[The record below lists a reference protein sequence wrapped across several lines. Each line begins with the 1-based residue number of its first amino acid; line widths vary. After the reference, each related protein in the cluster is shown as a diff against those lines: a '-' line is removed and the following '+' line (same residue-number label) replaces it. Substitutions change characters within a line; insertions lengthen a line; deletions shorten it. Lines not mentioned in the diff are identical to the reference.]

1 MSHHFSRTSSKI
13 PSKHFVTE
21 ALEDFMIIEQEKE
34 IIRHIISSQCADNE
48 ERKES
53 FAKQM
58 ELKQLEIIEVRKS
71 SSVQTIFSI
80 LCNMVGSSTL
90 ALPPNV
96 LKGGLIMSLIL
107 MTIIGYVS
115 YKTCSII
122 ILYQRR
128 GELDLSQVV
137 ARVLGK
143 KWGKIFCVTSC
154 LLLFILGIIYFLIMN
169 RCLYPITKYFFY
181 LAGSSNYADQQSIDF
196 TKWSIQYQAMILIV
210 PCFALFTLRDLT
222 FVINLRKVG
231 VLAIFGYGLFLIET
245 FIENFIN
252 GNVLENWDKL
262 HYFTPNFALVAG
274 SFAMAFFIHNT
285 VCQIVSTNQRQEHN
299 QRDLGIGYII
309 GYSIYTL
316 VTICGSIGILGR
328 LEDTSQATIL
338 IDFYPTTDIL
348 PMIVEFLFLT
358 KLITAIPTVN
368 FISRTQFYKLIQ
380 EEHVEISNKQFF
392 LYNTFF
398 CLACLTVQI
407 FCIDPSIVIGL
418 NGAICGFFVIYIV
431 PLALRSKCEGNL
443 HNSTIIE
450 ELVSG
455 EEFTKYVEDP
465 NFKQSLI
472 SFVQSEQQTSYIDY
486 IKHRR
491 YRKMKILEKIAWA
504 AAICFGLGLAAIQ
517 VVNIFLN

>member
-107 MTIIGYVS
+107 MTIIG
-115 YKTCSII
+115 II

-137 ARVLGK
+137 ARV
-143 KWGKIFCVTSC
+143 
-154 LLLFILGIIYFLIMN
+154 
-169 RCLYPITKYFFY
+169 